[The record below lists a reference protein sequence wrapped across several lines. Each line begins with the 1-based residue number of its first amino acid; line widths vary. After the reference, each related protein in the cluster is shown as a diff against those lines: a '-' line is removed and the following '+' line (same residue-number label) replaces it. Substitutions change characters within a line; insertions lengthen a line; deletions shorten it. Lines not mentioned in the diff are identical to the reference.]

1 MDMQTSLTTASDALL
16 SSKIKAP
23 SAVKG
28 QDPAKYKEAAEKFEA
43 MFIGQMLQPMFN
55 TVEVDETFG
64 GGEAEEMWR
73 GMMVEE
79 MAKQV
84 AAQGGVGIAPIVQKE
99 MMRLQEVADG
109 SQ

>member
-1 MDMQTSLTTASDALL
+1 MDMQTSLATAQDALA
-16 SSKIKAP
+16 SRTIKAP
-23 SAVKG
+23 VSKG
-28 QDPAKYKEAAEKFEA
+28 LDAARTQKAAQDFES
-43 MFIGQMLQPMFN
+43 MFIAQMLQPMFN

-79 MAKQV
+79 MAKDM
-84 AAQGGVGIAPIVQKE
+84 ASKGGLGIAPIVQKE